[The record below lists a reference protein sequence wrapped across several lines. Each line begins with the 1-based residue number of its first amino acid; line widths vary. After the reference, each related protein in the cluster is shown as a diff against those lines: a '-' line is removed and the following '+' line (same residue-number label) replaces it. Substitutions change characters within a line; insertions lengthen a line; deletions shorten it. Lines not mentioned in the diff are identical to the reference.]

1 MDDQANGQ
9 SSTFSLEHAFS
20 AIRHWPMGLLGLV
33 AVPVLSLFGAVE
45 VYVAGIIYRA
55 GGAAALDGNAAVSLT
70 AATALAM
77 ASAGWVAVAAVCG
90 PLIWLLGRFFLRP
103 NLVWRL
109 AGFSL
114 LGATFTVVH
123 LAGMSLG
130 FLLVN
135 SDNYWLDQFRVVYL
149 ANLRNFWT
157 FEVFTFVAFMA
168 VYQIVRI
175 SRVAHERQVLSA
187 QLEAQLAETRLDA
200 LRSQLNP
207 HFLFN
212 SLNAISGLALRGD
225 TEAVTETLG
234 RLSDLLRRVLDRTEG
249 EVALGEEMRFIDDYL
264 ELHRL
269 RFSDRLTVEKQVADD
284 TLDALVPTMLLQPI
298 VENALKHGVGS
309 SPGPQRV
316 SLSSAR
322 ENGSLV
328 LEVGDSGDGFPQAG
342 TEPEERGIGLSNTQE
357 RLERLYGPSH
367 RFEIGTTRDGGA
379 SVRVTIPFVAS
390 HETAV

>member
-1 MDDQANGQ
+1 MDDQANSQ
-9 SSTFSLEHAFS
+9 SSIFSLEHAFS
-20 AIRHWPMGLLGLV
+20 AIRHWPMGVLVLV
-33 AVPVLSLFGAVE
+33 AVPVLSLFGAIE
-45 VYVAGIIYRA
+45 VFVAGIIYRA
-55 GGAAALDGNAAVSLT
+55 GGAAALNGNAAVSLT

-77 ASAGWVAVAAVCG
+77 ASAGWVAVATVCG
-90 PLIWLLGRFFLRP
+90 PVTWLLGGFFLRP

-135 SDNYWLDQFRVVYL
+135 SDNYWLDQFRVVYA

-168 VYQIVRI
+168 VYQIVQI
-175 SRVAHERQVLSA
+175 SRVAHERQVFSA

-225 TEAVTETLG
+225 TEAVTEALG

-249 EVALGEEMRFIDDYL
+249 EVALGEEMQFIDDYL

-284 TLDALVPTMLLQPI
+284 TLEALVPTMLLQPI

-309 SPGPQRV
+309 SPGPHRV
-316 SLSSAR
+316 TVSAAR

-328 LEVGDSGDGFPQAG
+328 LEVGDSGGGF
-342 TEPEERGIGLSNTQE
+342 TEHEAQDGIGLSNTRE
-357 RLERLYGPSH
+357 RLKQLYGPTH
-367 RFEIGTTRDGGA
+367 RLEIGTARGGGA
-379 SVRVTIPFVAS
+379 SVRVTIPFVIS
-390 HETAV
+390 HAVSA